1 MKRDQF
7 VSLFFVVLLVFVVY
21 QILLILSPFLQ
32 SIFWAAILA
41 FGFYPVYLGLKKNVP
56 NETAAALGMTILI
69 FLIVIPPVIL
79 LFMNVSS
86 QAIQLYQTASDYV
99 RQGRLEKLIEDIRAW
114 SAQHNFD
121 QTITYWEPLKQH
133 VTDVLLS
140 SAKFAGNYAAS
151 QAGTITKNIF
161 LTVLNIGLITFL
173 TFIFLKDGHKIYE
186 FIYQIAPIEEKNKK
200 QIARRINETL
210 GAVIRGQL
218 VTALVQA
225 IVAGIVF
232 WALGIPAPLFF
243 GILTF
248 IMAMVPVVGAS
259 TVWFPLV
266 IYLITIDA
274 KVKAAVLF
282 LFGALVISLIDN
294 ILKPALIGEKT
305 KLPYVLLFF
314 GILGG
319 IKLYGLMGIF
329 VAPVMLSLFF
339 VLVKIYRETW
349 D

>member
-1 MKRDQF
+1 
-7 VSLFFVVLLVFVVY
+7 
-21 QILLILSPFLQ
+21 
-32 SIFWAAILA
+32 
-41 FGFYPVYLGLKKNVP
+41 
-56 NETAAALGMTILI
+56 MTILI

-121 QTITYWEPLKQH
+121 RTITYWEPLKQH